1 MLRRDKEQKKVIL
14 GWLIFMIIAGIAV
27 TIGVST
33 ILQAVFATNA
43 TAINEAQTILEPE
56 LVITNSF
63 HVFWIIF
70 ALIILAVF
78 IGVMLR
84 MREER
89 ESVFFSIGAVIM
101 SVVITLMLTSPVDF
115 DFQETE
121 IKVVIIE
128 NGTHVIQSEVTQTIN
143 QSIMIPADSEF
154 RFVYTAFFT
163 GLSLF
168 LGLYT
173 IFILTNFPLKQTSKI
188 DKN

>member
-1 MLRRDKEQKKVIL
+1 MLDKDQDRKKLIV
-14 GWLIFMIIAGIAV
+14 GWLTFMIIAGIVV
-27 TIGVST
+27 TVGVSLV
-33 ILQAVFATNA
+33 LQYAFATNA
-43 TAINEAQTILEPE
+43 TAINEAQTILQDE
-56 LVITNSF
+56 LTITNSF
-63 HVFWIIF
+63 PVFWIIF

-101 SVVITLMLTSPVDF
+101 CVVITLMLTSPVDF

-121 IKVVIIE
+121 TKVLIIE

-143 QSIMIPADSEF
+143 RSIIIPADSEF